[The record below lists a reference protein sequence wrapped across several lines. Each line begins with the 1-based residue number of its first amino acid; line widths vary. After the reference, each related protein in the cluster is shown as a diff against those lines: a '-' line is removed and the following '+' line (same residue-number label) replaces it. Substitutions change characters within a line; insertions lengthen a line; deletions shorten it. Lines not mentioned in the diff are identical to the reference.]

1 MALFGQNWPKF
12 GLMREFS
19 VQVLNIFRMNTL
31 MIPLSYSHNKMVSI
45 VEIEIFGPQMSENKG
60 LANFYDL
67 IMP

>member
-1 MALFGQNWPKF
+1 
-12 GLMREFS
+12 MREFS
-19 VQVLNIFRMNTL
+19 VQVLNIFRMNSL

-45 VEIEIFGPQMSENKG
+45 VEIFGPQMSENKS